1 APEECDE
8 IRANYCAIVALCD
21 AQMGRLLDY
30 FDEHDLWKDTALVVS
45 TDHGFLLGEHDW
57 WAKLRMPVYNELA
70 NIPLFIHHPDHSSR
84 AGARRKSL
92 TQTIDLMPTM
102 PDLHGVAVPS
112 EVEGRSLLS
121 LLDSDTPIREGA
133 LYGIFGSAA
142 NITDGRYTY
151 FRYPE
156 DLETQE
162 IYEYTV
168 MPTRITSFFT
178 PEELSTAELA
188 EPFGFTK
195 GARTLK
201 IRGHDNIPMY
211 RGLGMGFFQDTGTV
225 LFDTET
231 DPNQMNPLDDP
242 ATEARLA
249 ALMKQMME
257 VNDAP
262 PEAYVRFGMGD
273 AVAAE

>member
-1 APEECDE
+1 
-8 IRANYCAIVALCD
+8 
-21 AQMGRLLDY
+21 
-30 FDEHDLWKDTALVVS
+30 
-45 TDHGFLLGEHDW
+45 
-57 WAKLRMPVYNELA
+57 
-70 NIPLFIHHPDHSSR
+70 
-84 AGARRKSL
+84 
-92 TQTIDLMPTM
+92 
-102 PDLHGVAVPS
+102 
-112 EVEGRSLLS
+112 
-121 LLDSDTPIREGA
+121 
-133 LYGIFGSAA
+133 
-142 NITDGRYTY
+142 
-151 FRYPE
+151 PE

-231 DPNQMNPLDDP
+231 DPNQMNPLDDS